1 MNYVS
6 MIGRLTK
13 TPDIRQTNTGKNVC
27 TFTLAVDR
35 RYKDAD
41 GKTTADFFSVQ
52 VWGKLAEVCARYLDK
67 GKKIYVAG
75 ELRNRS
81 YDAKDGTKRYVTEV
95 IANEVEF
102 LSPKSESAPAG
113 SAAPVPPVDEW
124 PDLNIDDDKLPF

>member
-27 TFTLAVDR
+27 TFTLAVNR

-41 GKTTADFFSVQ
+41 GKTTADFFTVQ
-52 VWGKLAEVCARYLDK
+52 AWGKLAELCARYLDK
-67 GKKIYVAG
+67 GSKVFISG

-81 YDAKDGTKRYVTEV
+81 YEAKDGSKRTVTEI

-102 LSPKSESAPAG
+102 LSPKAEPAT
-113 SAAPVPPVDEW
+113 PPVEEW
-124 PDLNIDDDKLPF
+124 QQVEDSDLPF

>member
-35 RYKDAD
+35 RYKGAD

-52 VWGKLAEVCARYLDK
+52 A
-67 GKKIYVAG
+67 
-75 ELRNRS
+75 
-81 YDAKDGTKRYVTEV
+81 
-95 IANEVEF
+95 
-102 LSPKSESAPAG
+102 
-113 SAAPVPPVDEW
+113 
-124 PDLNIDDDKLPF
+124 

>member
-27 TFTLAVDR
+27 TFTLAVNR
-35 RYKDAD
+35 RYKGAD
-41 GKTTADFFSVQ
+41 GKTTADFFTVQ
-52 VWGKLAEVCARYLDK
+52 AWEKLAELCARYLDTGSK
-67 GKKIYVAG
+67 VLISG

-81 YDAKDGTKRYVTEV
+81 YEAKDGSNRTVTEI

-102 LSPKSESAPAG
+102 LSPKTEPAT
-113 SAAPVPPVDEW
+113 PPVEGWQQVEDS
-124 PDLNIDDDKLPF
+124 DLPF

>member
-13 TPDIRQTNTGKNVC
+13 IPDIRQTNTGKNVC
-27 TFTLAVDR
+27 TFTLAVNR
-35 RYKDAD
+35 RYKDAQ
-41 GKTTADFFSVQ
+41 GKVTADFFPVQ
-52 VWGKLAEVCARYLDK
+52 AWEKLAELCARYLDK
-67 GKKIYVAG
+67 GSKVFVSG

-81 YDAKDGTKRYVTEV
+81 YEAKDGTKRYVTEI

-102 LSPKSESAPAG
+102 LSPKTDTAPTI
-113 SAAPVPPVDEW
+113 PPQDEW

>member
-13 TPDIRQTNTGKNVC
+13 TPDIKQTTNGKNVC
-27 TFTLAVDR
+27 TFTLAVNR

-52 VWGKLAEVCARYLDK
+52 AWGKLAELCARYLDK
-67 GKKIYVAG
+67 GSKVFVSG

-81 YDAKDGTKRYVTEV
+81 YEAKDGSKRTVTEI
-95 IANEVEF
+95 IANEIEF
-102 LSPKSESAPAG
+102 LSPKSG
-113 SAAPVPPVDEW
+113 SVTPPVEEW
-124 PDLNIDDDKLPF
+124 EQVEDSDLPF

>member
-27 TFTLAVDR
+27 TFTLAVNR
-35 RYKDAD
+35 RYKGAD

-52 VWGKLAEVCARYLDK
+52 AWDKLAELCARYLDK
-67 GKKIYVAG
+67 GSKVFISG

-81 YDAKDGTKRYVTEV
+81 YEAKDGSKRTVTEI

-102 LSPKSESAPAG
+102 LSHKAEPAT
-113 SAAPVPPVDEW
+113 PPVEEW
-124 PDLNIDDDKLPF
+124 QQVEDSDLPF

>member
-1 MNYVS
+1 MNHVS

-27 TFTLAVDR
+27 TFTLAVNR

-52 VWGKLAEVCARYLDK
+52 AWEKLAELCARYLDK
-67 GKKIYVAG
+67 GSKVFVSG

-81 YDAKDGTKRYVTEV
+81 YEAKDGSKRTVTEI
-95 IANEVEF
+95 IASEVEF
-102 LSPKSESAPAG
+102 LSPKTELAT
-113 SAAPVPPVDEW
+113 PPVEEW
-124 PDLNIDDDKLPF
+124 QQVEDSDLPF

>member
-13 TPDIRQTNTGKNVC
+13 TPEIRQTNTGKNAC
-27 TFTLAVDR
+27 TFTLAVNR
-35 RYKDAD
+35 RYKGAD

-52 VWGKLAEVCARYLDK
+52 AWDKLAELCARYLDK
-67 GKKIYVAG
+67 GSKVFISG

-81 YDAKDGTKRYVTEV
+81 YEAKDGSKRTITEI

-102 LSPKSESAPAG
+102 LTPKSESAPAG
-113 SAAPVPPVDEW
+113 STAVPPVEKWEQVEDS
-124 PDLNIDDDKLPF
+124 DLPF